1 MTDMQGKPRPAK
13 ESAMFPAK
21 PTLQAPLTG
30 QALRRSVAEHSTAEW
45 TAYAQALRV
54 AGYRVD
60 PARLAEQLLRHGC
73 ADVQDAFGHEV
84 SVQVRVPRP
93 STPPPAEDAEAGT
106 SEPAGLSSDPADARG
121 FHIAC

>member
-1 MTDMQGKPRPAK
+1 
-13 ESAMFPAK
+13 MFPAK

-60 PARLAEQLLRHGC
+60 PARLAEQLLRNGC

-84 SVQVRVPRP
+84 SVQVHVPRP
-93 STPPPAEDAEAGT
+93 AVGRSSENAAPVAGESPET
-106 SEPAGLSSDPADARG
+106 HG